1 MNEEKTKRTEEI
13 KNKYRKQI
21 SAISGERHLIE
32 IQLQQY
38 PLQIKNIK
46 AEQAS
51 WERKELEW
59 KRNRLEEIE
68 TLIGG
73 KEKERQK
80 CCNNEELLKQEREKL
95 VLQIYEEQRRRKRK
109 NAVLLMLRYRLHTRN
124 CPTGV
129 WMRITEKKN
138 FTSCRM
144 RS

>member
-1 MNEEKTKRTEEI
+1 MKKKTKRTEEI

-21 SAISGERHLIE
+21 SAISGERHLLE

-51 WERKELEW
+51 WERKESEW
-59 KRNRLEEIE
+59 KRNRIEEIE
-68 TLIGG
+68 TFIGG

-80 CCNNEELLKQEREKL
+80 CCNNEELLKQEREKRI
-95 VLQIYEEQRRRKRK
+95 LQISDEQRKAERK
-109 NAVLLMLRYRLHTRN
+109 NAVLLMLRYRQYTRN

-129 WMRITEKKN
+129 WIWITEKKN

>member
-1 MNEEKTKRTEEI
+1 MKKKRTEEI

-21 SAISGERHLIE
+21 SAISGERHLLE

-51 WERKELEW
+51 WERKESEW
-59 KRNRLEEIE
+59 KRNRIEEIE
-68 TLIGG
+68 TFIGG

-80 CCNNEELLKQEREKL
+80 CCNNEGFFRFLTSRE
-95 VLQIYEEQRRRKRK
+95 RRKRK
-109 NAVLLMLRYRLHTRN
+109 NAVLLMLRYRQYTRN

-129 WMRITEKKN
+129 WIWITEKKN